1 MEEMEFILIKK
12 LEKISAV
19 QWLWIV
25 ATIVLIGA
33 VALWAIHYR
42 KAEGKKGVKIVAIVA
57 ACLLGALF
65 LAQAIGIMV
74 KSEGVPAA
82 EVPVDD
88 YEVTDGEAEG
98 LTLQKEITSAPKDGK
113 AYRVGERITYRF
125 IATNSSETA
134 IENVTVTDY
143 GPYKDWTITHL
154 APGESIEK
162 ESGYYVAGDAS
173 ALPKNVMYILA
184 AAAILASIVL
194 FVAGMVV
201 ASSDREKVQKKT
213 DVRALTYGAICV
225 AMAFVLS
232 YIKLFSAPQGGSVTL
247 ASMLPIM
254 LYAYLYGTKRGL
266 LVGLVY
272 GLLQFIQ
279 KPEITHWA
287 QVLLDYPLAF
297 AAIGLAG
304 ISKHIPAGIFKLPIG
319 TVIGGA
325 ARWIVHTVSGFLFFS
340 EILNGN
346 ALTFSI
352 VYNGWYMLFDTLICF
367 VLAFPV
373 AAIVKRAGIGPQEE
387 KKPAKQAE

>member
-1 MEEMEFILIKK
+1 MEDVRFILLEK
-12 LEKISAV
+12 LEKIKTP

-25 ATIVLIGA
+25 AAVILIGA
-33 VALWAIHYR
+33 VALWAVHYR
-42 KAEGKKGVKIVAIVA
+42 RVQGKKGVKILAILA
-57 ACLLGALF
+57 AFFFAAVFAAQMIAIMTLSPLKKEAIALDDVSVSVKNGA
-65 LAQAIGIMV
+65 AV
-74 KSEGVPAA
+74 NVEKTVTSE
-82 EVPVDD
+82 
-88 YEVTDGEAEG
+88 
-98 LTLQKEITSAPKDGK
+98 PKDG
-113 AYRVGERITYRF
+113 AVYQVGEKVQYT
-125 IATNSSETA
+125 
-134 IENVTVTDY
+134 VTVRNEGESTAEGIALSD
-143 GPYKDWTITHL
+143 GASWEEWEIEKL
-154 APGESIEK
+154 EPGESSEK
-162 ESGYYVAGDAS
+162 ELGFKVEYDSGV
-173 ALPKNVMYILA
+173 LPKTISYLLPAI
-184 AAAILASIVL
+184 AILAGFVL
-194 FVAGMVV
+194 FIAGICVGV
-201 ASSDREKVQKKT
+201 SDRQAIPQKV

-225 AMAFVLS
+225 AMSFVLS

-287 QVLLDYPLAF
+287 QVLLDYPVAF

-304 ISKHIPAGIFKLPIG
+304 ISKHIPAKFMKLPIG
-319 TVIGGA
+319 TIIGGV

-340 EILNGN
+340 EILNGD
-346 ALTFSI
+346 ALKFSA

-387 KKPAKQAE
+387 KKLAR